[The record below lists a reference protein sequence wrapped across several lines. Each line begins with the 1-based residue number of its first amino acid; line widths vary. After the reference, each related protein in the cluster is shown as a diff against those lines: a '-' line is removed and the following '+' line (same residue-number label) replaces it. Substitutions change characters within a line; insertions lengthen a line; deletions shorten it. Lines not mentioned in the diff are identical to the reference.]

1 MGEYVKTFK
10 DKDWDNNKN
19 NKSMSL
25 HIDDDKLLKSIKPFR
40 LRSKNKKNIKLNDLP
55 VYNNRYIKTKIRL

>member
-1 MGEYVKTFK
+1 MSGYVKTFK

-25 HIDDDKLLKSIKPFR
+25 CTEDDKLLENIKPFG
-40 LRSKNKKNIKLNDLP
+40 L
-55 VYNNRYIKTKIRL
+55 